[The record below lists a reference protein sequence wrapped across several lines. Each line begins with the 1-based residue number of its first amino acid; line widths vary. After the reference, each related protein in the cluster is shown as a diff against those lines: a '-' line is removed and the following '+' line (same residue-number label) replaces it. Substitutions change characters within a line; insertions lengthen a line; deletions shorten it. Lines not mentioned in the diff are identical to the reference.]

1 MFQCFDFVFR
11 MASVSEVFTPS
22 VTWAQR
28 TKTVFIT
35 INVPDVINP
44 DIQVSAK
51 KFLYVLLHYI
61 LGSREVTNFQR
72 KITN

>member
-1 MFQCFDFVFR
+1 MR
-11 MASVSEVFTPS
+11 VSTTLEQFTNNERFEVRH
-22 VTWAQR
+22 A
-28 TKTVFIT
+28 KDDEEHTVIT